1 VQRVL
6 SKMAEEHVDKRNETQ
21 FPDERSRRRAHLAAG
36 GTIANYDRSHYPKK
50 NDNKDPYEGG
60 EDPNYAWTS
69 ELQDEMASHY
79 ENEESKK
86 KGK

>member
-1 VQRVL
+1 M
-6 SKMAEEHVDKRNETQ
+6 SEEHVDKRNESQ

-50 NDNKDPYEGG
+50 NENKDPYDGG

-69 ELQDEMASHY
+69 ESQDEMASHY
-79 ENEESKK
+79 EKEHNDKEKK
-86 KGK
+86 